1 MTDRDDE
8 LHDGTIAAL
17 YRQTRQAEPP
27 EWLDRRVLMAA
38 ESAVGS
44 RPARPSK
51 LRRNHWVV
59 PLALAATVVL
69 TTGVV
74 RMVRESGEFAMSVRL
89 EHAELADKP
98 PAAAEENSTAV
109 GNVASP
115 AAKFARPDGLAV
127 PATPARPVVS
137 AEAPPAP
144 PAATLPEVIG
154 GRAKLS
160 SPPAATAYPSL
171 QAVPAKPA
179 EREERA
185 PAVEE
190 LKKDEESRARKPA
203 PAVERTNSRDQLS
216 HRPPEEWL
224 KEIAELRRQG
234 RTVEAEAKLAEFRRR
249 YPDYPPDAESAPR

>member
-98 PAAAEENSTAV
+98 PQRRKRIAPQSEMSRRRRQNSRAQTV
-109 GNVASP
+109 WLYLQRPRGPLCRPRP
-115 AAKFARPDGLAV
+115 AG
-127 PATPARPVVS
+127 S
-137 AEAPPAP
+137 AGRHL
-144 PAATLPEVIG
+144 TRG
-154 GRAKLS
+154 DRGRAKLS

-190 LKKDEESRARKPA
+190 LKKTRNRAHGSQPQRW
-203 PAVERTNSRDQLS
+203 N
-216 HRPPEEWL
+216 
-224 KEIAELRRQG
+224 G
-234 RTVEAEAKLAEFRRR
+234 RTVGISYPIVRRR
-249 YPDYPPDAESAPR
+249 NG